1 MKFKRL
7 ENRLNDSVLR
17 ITVDVEMRVRE
28 SGNMRIMEIYS
39 KAIKDKVKQDI
50 QSRSRTDQKKDL
62 CKLIQESSLG
72 KNEQNL
78 QLQQDKMTVKLQGIG
93 FSIVD
98 FEPKELFYVS
108 FEGFVLEK
116 EVCLFKKDTF

>member
-1 MKFKRL
+1 VKFKRL

-98 FEPKELFYVS
+98 FEPKELCYVS

-116 EVCLFKKDTF
+116 EVCLFKKGTF

>member
-1 MKFKRL
+1 VKFKRL

-62 CKLIQESSLG
+62 C
-72 KNEQNL
+72 
-78 QLQQDKMTVKLQGIG
+78 
-93 FSIVD
+93 
-98 FEPKELFYVS
+98 
-108 FEGFVLEK
+108 
-116 EVCLFKKDTF
+116 